1 MESSLSA
8 DTPNMRELQTLVLAS
23 TSPRRFELLTSLGI
37 DVRVVPSG
45 VDEVDQPGLTPGELA
60 AFHASAKAQAVAARE
75 KHYLVVAA
83 DTIVD
88 ADGTAL
94 GKPRDEN
101 DARCMLATLSG
112 RSHFVHTAVVV
123 IDPIA
128 GRSIS
133 LASATRVIFSTLDQA
148 CIDAYVATG
157 DPFDKA
163 GAYGIQGQGAAL
175 VERIEGDFYAVM
187 GFPLGAFVRRLSE
200 LRYALP
206 RSTPRTAHLGAA

>member
-1 MESSLSA
+1 MKSSLST
-8 DTPNMRELQTLVLAS
+8 DTPSMRELQALVLAS

-75 KHYLVVAA
+75 KFCLIVAA

-101 DARCMLATLSG
+101 DARRM
-112 RSHFVHTAVVV
+112 
-123 IDPIA
+123 
-128 GRSIS
+128 
-133 LASATRVIFSTLDQA
+133 RVGDQA
-148 CIDAYVATG
+148 CIEAYLATG
-157 DPFDKA
+157 ESFDKA
-163 GAYGIQGQGAAL
+163 GAYGIQGRGAAL

-206 RSTPRTAHLGAA
+206 RSASRTAQLGAA